1 MTEIGQLVI
10 HFERDMPTRGYPY
23 LGQVCLL
30 GHSGPKKWDMHLTFR
45 SSWSNDRQRDGGEQ
59 VRRVRDQLSDVRSQ
73 WETGERG
80 GSGRRFLR
88 HFRQCDRARGGT
100 DPPT

>member
-59 VRRVRDQLSDVRSQ
+59 VSIRAHKPRRGDSSPLS
-73 WETGERG
+73 TAGAAHPL
-80 GSGRRFLR
+80 SGRESVNGSFTYCPSLK
-88 HFRQCDRARGGT
+88 A
-100 DPPT
+100 